1 MKALWLTMRQPGRSE
16 MGYNHG
22 IVGKLTRWSMALAIT
37 AGFAI
42 QPARAAEEGIALA
55 IVYDTSGSMRESV
68 PSGDGK
74 SAPKYVIANKALTAI
89 VNRVGQ
95 FATNGP
101 GNAPRKIEAGLWI
114 FHNEGATEAVK
125 FGAFDA
131 AALKGWIRQFSQPTG
146 STPLGNSI
154 RVASKAVLDSN
165 LSHKHV
171 VVITDGMN
179 TSGPKPER
187 VIPGIQTAAKAKSG
201 EISFHFVAFDV
212 DAKVFEP
219 VKNLGATVVGAANEQ
234 QLNKQLEFI
243 FEKKIL
249 LEDEEPAHPAVE
261 KPKNP

>member
-1 MKALWLTMRQPGRSE
+1 MKGLLITIRKHRRSE
-16 MGYNHG
+16 MGHNPG
-22 IVGKLTRWSMALAIT
+22 MIGKLMRWTMALAIV
-37 AGFAI
+37 AGFAV
-42 QPARAAEEGIALA
+42 PFAHATEEGIALA
-55 IVYDTSGSMRESV
+55 IVYDTSGSMRETV
-68 PSGDGK
+68 PAGDGK

-95 FATNGP
+95 FATNVP
-101 GNAPRKIEAGLWI
+101 GGARKIEAGLWI
-114 FHNEGATEAVK
+114 FHNESATEAVK

-131 AALKGWIRQFSQPTG
+131 PALKSWIKQFSQPNG

-171 VVITDGMN
+171 VVVTDGKN
-179 TSGPKPER
+179 TSGPTPER
-187 VIPGIQTAAKAKSG
+187 VIPGIQTASKSRG
-201 EISFHFVAFDV
+201 SDISFYFVAFDV

-219 VKNLGATVVGAANEQ
+219 VKNLGATVVGASNEQ
-234 QLNKQLEFI
+234 QLNKQFEFI

-261 KPKNP
+261 KPQNP